1 VIVLAWSAASDDTG
15 VTGYRIARNG
25 NHVATTANVVTWT
38 NIVLKPATT
47 YTYTVA
53 AVDAA
58 GNVGPSV
65 EVSATT
71 KADKIRPGKPPR
83 SRIMAVGSRQTKLTW
98 GSATDNVAVRGYRLY
113 VDGRYYKTISG
124 RTAYI
129 RTSRGTH
136 SFSVRTVDTSANRSY
151 QVGATIRVR

>member
-1 VIVLAWSAASDDTG
+1 M
-15 VTGYRIARNG
+15 
-25 NHVATTANVVTWT
+25 
-38 NIVLKPATT
+38 LKPATP

-71 KADKIRPGKPPR
+71 KADKIRPSKPPR

>member
-1 VIVLAWSAASDDTG
+1 MIVLAWSAASDDTG

-25 NHVATTANVVTWT
+25 TRVATTANLSWT
-38 NIVLKPATT
+38 NIVLKPSTT
-47 YTYTVA
+47 YTYTVV

-58 GNVGPSV
+58 GNSGPSV

-71 KADKIRPGKPPR
+71 MADKVRPGKPPR
-83 SRIMAVGSRQTKLTW
+83 SRIRAVGSRQTKLTW

-113 VDGRYYKTISG
+113 IDGRYYKTITG
-124 RTAYI
+124 RVAYI
-129 RTSRGTH
+129 RTNRGYH

-151 QVGATIRVR
+151 QVGARVRVR

>member
-1 VIVLAWSAASDDTG
+1 VIALQWSAATDDTG
-15 VTGYRIARNG
+15 VTGYRITRNG
-25 NHVATTANVVTWT
+25 TQVATTTTLAWT
-38 NIVLKPATT
+38 NMVLKPATT

-58 GNVGPSV
+58 GNAGPAV

-71 KADKIRPGKPPR
+71 KADKIRPSKPPG
-83 SRIMAVGSRQTKLTW
+83 SRIRAVGSRQTKLTW
-98 GSATDNVAVRGYRLY
+98 GAATDNVAVRGYRLY
-113 VDGRYYKTISG
+113 VDGAYYKTIFG

-136 SFSVRTVDTSANRSY
+136 SFSVRTVDTSGNRSY
-151 QVGATIRVR
+151 RIYATIRVR